1 MHLFAAD
8 GRSVNNALGFPGIF
22 RGALN
27 AGVNDITYPML
38 VAAAL
43 AIANHTKPGDLIP
56 NPLDPTVHQVV
67 ARAVE
72 LAAQS
77 NE

>member
-1 MHLFAAD
+1 VHL
-8 GRSVNNALGFPGIF
+8 LY
-22 RGALN
+22 RGVLN

-72 LAAQS
+72 
-77 NE
+77 

>member
-27 AGVNDITYPML
+27 AGVNDITYPMF
-38 VAAAL
+38 VAAAAL

-56 NPLDPTVHQVV
+56 NPLDPTVHQVLQ
-67 ARAVE
+67 E
-72 LAAQS
+72 QL
-77 NE
+77 N